1 MVARIE
7 ITEENKANYEAIK
20 AQTSHLSLGGLL
32 SRVISELETI
42 KKARDIS
49 PELKIAIKDVLKSSP
64 NLTSLPGQVED
75 LARSISVAKNTDMT
89 ALVPKD
95 EQIPT
100 ITTEEQAK
108 LNVFARVL
116 HDSLEKHEA
125 KEARMDRMGT
135 KLVET
140 LAKPFKAFA
149 DRLHEIKETAAR
161 VFGT

>member
-7 ITEENKANYEAIK
+7 ITEENISDYEALK
-20 AQTSHLSLGGLL
+20 AQTSNLSMGGLL

-42 KKARDIS
+42 KKAGYTS
-49 PELKIAIKDVLKSSP
+49 PELKTAIKDILKSST
-64 NLTSLPGQVED
+64 NLTSLSGQVED

-89 ALVPKD
+89 ALVPEN
-95 EQIPT
+95 EQLPT
-100 ITTEEQAK
+100 ITIEEQAK

-125 KEARMDRMGT
+125 KEARMDGIGT

-140 LAKPFKAFA
+140 LAKPFKALA

-161 VFGT
+161 IIGT